1 MVTTR
6 DGRAVELSRDDERR
20 QFVAVVDG
28 RVAALAEFMQTPEL
42 IIFTHTETDPT
53 FEGQGVASQLVRWA
67 LEDARTR
74 GYSVLPVCPF
84 VSGLIARHPADYA
97 DLVYR
102 SRTDAV
108 HD

>member
-1 MVTTR
+1 MTTTK
-6 DGRAVELSRDDERR
+6 DGRPIELSRDDDRR
-20 QFVAVVDG
+20 QYVAVVDG

-42 IIFTHTETDPT
+42 VVFTHTETDPT
-53 FEGQGVASQLVRWA
+53 FEGQGVASRLVRWA
-67 LEDARTR
+67 LEDARSR

-84 VSGLIARHPADYA
+84 VSGFIARHQDEYA

-102 SRTDAV
+102 SRTETV